1 MVADVSTSKTALMGT
16 GRLYFRPQRA
26 VELKIWQ
33 AIKKL
38 LHPACQTL
46 RTGFEESIHPV
57 YLHFVFQWFL
67 SRHCLEGELE
77 EGIESSLEV
86 GSKLPFPETQKLHQ
100 KENAVDYC
108 QTELIIVKLNGER
121 SGCSFQC

>member
-1 MVADVSTSKTALMGT
+1 MGT

-38 LHPACQTL
+38 LHPACLTL
-46 RTGFEESIHPV
+46 TTQFEESINPV

-77 EGIESSLEV
+77 EGVESSLEV
-86 GSKLPFPETQKLHQ
+86 GSKLQFSETQKLHQ

-108 QTELIIVKLNGER
+108 QTELFIKMN
-121 SGCSFQC
+121 